1 MRLPLLPTLMVAV
14 MIPVMIGLGFWQ
26 LQRADWKTDLLAR
39 LEAQA
44 KLPVVEPSGALADD
58 LEFRRVQ
65 LTVDCPDSTPRG
77 RSGKSATG
85 QVGFSML
92 LLCNAGAGPILVD
105 AGWSDRPDG
114 WARLAAPWPPQG
126 AFAVTGTLVR
136 TGGAGPRYTLVS
148 ETAPAPLVPSAP
160 PSPDDIPNNHMGY
173 AVQWFA
179 FAATLGIIYAVY
191 VSRLRRGK

>member
-1 MRLPLLPTLMVAV
+1 MRLPLMPTLMVAV
-14 MIPVMIGLGFWQ
+14 MVPVMIGLGFWQ
-26 LQRADWKTDLLAR
+26 LHRAEWKADLLVR

-44 KLPVVEPSGALADD
+44 KLPVLETARLSDD
-58 LEFRRVQ
+58 LEFRRVR
-65 LTVDCPDSTPRG
+65 LMVDCPASSARG
-77 RSGKSATG
+77 RSGKNAAG

-92 LLCNAGAGPILVD
+92 LLCNAGPQPVLVD

-114 WARLAAPWPPQG
+114 WTKLAAPWPPKG
-126 AFAVTGTLVR
+126 AFTVTGTLVR

-148 ETAPAPLVPSAP
+148 DAAPAPLVPSAP
-160 PSPDDIPNNHMGY
+160 PSPEDIPNNHMAY

-179 FAATLGIIYAVY
+179 FAATLGIIFAVY

>member
-14 MIPVMIGLGFWQ
+14 MVPVMIGLGFWQ
-26 LQRADWKTDLLAR
+26 LHRADWKADLLVR

-44 KLPVVEPSGALADD
+44 KQPVLETAVLSDD
-58 LEFRRVQ
+58 LEFRRVR
-65 LTVDCPDSTPRG
+65 LMVDCPDPIAKG
-77 RSGKSATG
+77 RSGKSAAG

-92 LLCNAGAGPILVD
+92 LLCSTGAQPLLVD

-114 WARLAAPWPPQG
+114 WAKRAAPWPPKG
-126 AFAVTGTLVR
+126 TFAVTGTLVR
-136 TGGAGPRYTLVS
+136 TGGEGPRYTLVS
-148 ETAPAPLVPSAP
+148 EAVPPPLVPSAP
-160 PSPDDIPNNHMGY
+160 PSLEDIPNNHMAY

>member
-14 MIPVMIGLGFWQ
+14 MVPVMIGLGFWQ
-26 LQRADWKTDLLAR
+26 LHRADWKADLLVR

-44 KLPVVEPSGALADD
+44 KLPVLENSGLSDD
-58 LEFRRVQ
+58 LEFRRIR
-65 LTVDCPDSTPRG
+65 LIVDCPDPFAKG
-77 RSGKSATG
+77 RSGKNAAG
-85 QVGFSML
+85 KVGFSML
-92 LLCNAGAGPILVD
+92 LLCDAGTGPILVD

-114 WARLAAPWPPQG
+114 WTKLAAPWPPKG

-136 TGGAGPRYTLVS
+136 TGGEGPRYTLVS
-148 ETAPAPLVPSAP
+148 EAAPAPLVPSAP
-160 PSPDDIPNNHMGY
+160 PSSEDIPNNHMAY

-191 VSRLRRGK
+191 VSRFRRGK